1 MHSHWGWLVIE
12 NEMDIKMG
20 PERAGFNLL
29 MFLKYMKTSIL
40 ALENYLPKNSINE
53 LYFPYDALG
62 APVLQFQPIFYSFLE
77 KREN

>member
-1 MHSHWGWLVIE
+1 
-12 NEMDIKMG
+12 
-20 PERAGFNLL
+20 
-29 MFLKYMKTSIL
+29 MKTSIL

-77 KREN
+77 KRENWVMFDFSSPNRPQM

>member
-1 MHSHWGWLVIE
+1 MEDCIHIGDGWLL
-12 NEMDIKMG
+12 KMKWTQKWV
-20 PERAGFNLL
+20 PKVQL
-29 MFLKYMKTSIL
+29 MCFKYMKTSIL